1 MRMTSESSNLLLLI
15 DDAIQSSIEC
25 SNFYDSL
32 STVKDNAL
40 NHALVLEKQL
50 EVARGDLEDSCKAVQ
65 ELSRQLEKEVSIK
78 EEASRKAEELMREI
92 DHKAIVAEE
101 VQHDFDILS
110 ERLKIA
116 ELEASIT
123 IAQLHQVQ
131 EKLEYYLLLSQ
142 QQAQM
147 LEKSANLQERTAVLL
162 ANSNR

>member
-32 STVKDNAL
+32 SIVKDNAL

-50 EVARGDLEDSCKAVQ
+50 EVARGGLEDSCKALQ
-65 ELSRQLEKEVSIK
+65 ELSGRLDEEVSVK
-78 EEASRKAEELMREI
+78 EEALRKTEELLREI
-92 DHKAIVAEE
+92 DHKALVAEE
-101 VQHDFDILS
+101 VQQDFDILS

-116 ELEASIT
+116 EQEASIT
-123 IAQLHQVQ
+123 TAQLHQVQ
-131 EKLEYYLLLSQ
+131 EEFEYYLLLSR

-147 LEKSANLQERTAVLL
+147 LEKSAELQERTAVLL

>member
-1 MRMTSESSNLLLLI
+1 MISSMRMTSESSNLLLLI

-50 EVARGDLEDSCKAVQ
+50 EVAKGG
-65 ELSRQLEKEVSIK
+65 
-78 EEASRKAEELMREI
+78 AEELLKEI
-92 DHKAIVAEE
+92 E
-101 VQHDFDILS
+101 ILS

-131 EKLEYYLLLSQ
+131 EKLEYYLLLSR
-142 QQAQM
+142 QQAKM

>member
-1 MRMTSESSNLLLLI
+1 MISSIRMTSESSNLLLLI
-15 DDAIQSSIEC
+15 DDAIQSSE
-25 SNFYDSL
+25 
-32 STVKDNAL
+32 
-40 NHALVLEKQL
+40 QL
-50 EVARGDLEDSCKAVQ
+50 EV
-65 ELSRQLEKEVSIK
+65 
-78 EEASRKAEELMREI
+78 
-92 DHKAIVAEE
+92 
-101 VQHDFDILS
+101 LS

-131 EKLEYYLLLSQ
+131 EKLEYYLLLSR

>member
-1 MRMTSESSNLLLLI
+1 MLTWQMISSMRMTSESSNLLLLI

-50 EVARGDLEDSCKAVQ
+50 EVAKGG
-65 ELSRQLEKEVSIK
+65 
-78 EEASRKAEELMREI
+78 AEELLKEI
-92 DHKAIVAEE
+92 E
-101 VQHDFDILS
+101 ILS

-131 EKLEYYLLLSQ
+131 EKLEYYLLLSR
-142 QQAQM
+142 QQAKM

>member
-1 MRMTSESSNLLLLI
+1 MRMTPESSNLLLLI

-50 EVARGDLEDSCKAVQ
+50 EVARGGLED
-65 ELSRQLEKEVSIK
+65 LSRQLEEEARVK
-78 EEASRKAEELMREI
+78 EEALRKAE
-92 DHKAIVAEE
+92 
-101 VQHDFDILS
+101 Q
-110 ERLKIA
+110 
-116 ELEASIT
+116 EASIT
-123 IAQLHQVQ
+123 TAQLHQIQ
-131 EKLEYYLLLSQ
+131 EKLEYYLLLCQ

-147 LEKSANLQERTAVLL
+147 LEKSVDLQERTAVLL